1 MAPGGPQLHSPG
13 VRSQADGVNRRATPR
28 PEVLP
33 WRPGL
38 AGTSVCE
45 RSRVTWEQPPGPPSA
60 LVTALQVPLAR
71 ATVWLTHLLKRPA
84 FLHLVP
90 ALDLLRICS
99 LPSSGREENPRGCW
113 PPPGS
118 SADCQHS
125 GFSYSSCSQL
135 PRKGWEPPPW
145 ENPDNLC
152 SVQNRLHRIPLLFER
167 FDQSRKQVTGSA
179 LYCRARMPQTL

>member
-1 MAPGGPQLHSPG
+1 MSQQQTGRFLLVGVTLQIPREAEARTSAVKAGCGCVWRGERWALGGPQLHSPG
-13 VRSQADGVNRRATPR
+13 MRSQACGVNRRATPR

-33 WRPGL
+33 WRTRL

-71 ATVWLTHLLKRPA
+71 TTVWLTHLLKRPA

-125 GFSYSSCSQL
+125 GFSYGSCSQL
-135 PRKGWEPPPW
+135 PRKGW
-145 ENPDNLC
+145 
-152 SVQNRLHRIPLLFER
+152 
-167 FDQSRKQVTGSA
+167 
-179 LYCRARMPQTL
+179 